1 MMEREYIQY
10 LYYKTFVSYFLIK
23 EFKRIILN
31 RFEYIKE

>member
-10 LYYKTFVSYFLIK
+10 LYKTFVSYFLIK